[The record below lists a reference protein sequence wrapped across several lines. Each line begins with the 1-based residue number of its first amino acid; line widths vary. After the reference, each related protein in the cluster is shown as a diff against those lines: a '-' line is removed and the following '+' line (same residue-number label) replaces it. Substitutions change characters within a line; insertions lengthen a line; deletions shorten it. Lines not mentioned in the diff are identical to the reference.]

1 MCLTFAPLTGV
12 TQWGL
17 CSVYSLPQ
25 RWGSVSRTRR
35 GGVVTMLQEFA
46 HCASDAV
53 VITLLPDCC
62 TADCPELIM
71 EWKRQNWEIIFNF
84 QDQTGKVSVWVSLR
98 FSVVCLTRPG
108 VSAVARG
115 IFIISNLLRQK
126 TDTNTILASH
136 GVMSSLVKLF
146 SVKFHS
152 AHSLALLVKLV
163 AEELWLWGIY
173 GMSSD
178 IGLHRH
184 PSQPQRYY
192 WPRLWRKM
200 YRPPSRCF
208 TAASKRFLCCKVL
221 TAGLTFLS
229 IKNFGGD
236 HQF

>member
-35 GGVVTMLQEFA
+35 GGSCDNAPGICSLCLWCRCDHFASRLLYSWLSRAYHGVEKAKLRNHLQFSR
-46 HCASDAV
+46 SD
-53 VITLLPDCC
+53 
-62 TADCPELIM
+62 ES
-71 EWKRQNWEIIFNF
+71 
-84 QDQTGKVSVWVSLR
+84 QTGKVSVWVSLR

-146 SVKFHS
+146 SVKFHPLTKIARKYCGSKEFMEWVQVS
-152 AHSLALLVKLV
+152 A
-163 AEELWLWGIY
+163 E
-173 GMSSD
+173 
-178 IGLHRH
+178 
-184 PSQPQRYY
+184 PS
-192 WPRLWRKM
+192 
-200 YRPPSRCF
+200 F
-208 TAASKRFLCCKVL
+208 TTSEILL
-221 TAGLTFLS
+221 TAVE
-229 IKNFGGD
+229 KNVSTLIWLFYNL
-236 HQF
+236 F